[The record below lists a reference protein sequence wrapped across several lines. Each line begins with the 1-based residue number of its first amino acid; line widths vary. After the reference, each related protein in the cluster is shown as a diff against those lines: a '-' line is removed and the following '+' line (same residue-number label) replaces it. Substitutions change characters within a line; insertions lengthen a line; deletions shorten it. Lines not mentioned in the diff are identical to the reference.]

1 MQTNRFS
8 QHKKAHCEPR
18 NPAAT
23 TPEVAPRIPTL
34 TPQYNPS
41 TNSDPCQT
49 TSHFL
54 YRCSDSIMKSRQ
66 GLNQNKL
73 CSLLPCRVSTLLN
86 HFRWFMTPNRCSK
99 TRPRFNSTGE
109 KCKGAPEDCIYSRLL
124 TAGGGWSQDI
134 LDVAVNAA
142 NQLLVSVYL
151 RPSTHTRE
159 EFVWINLTSQK
170 TLQLPAET
178 QCRRV

>member
-1 MQTNRFS
+1 MFLKGGLIYLTLSTYFVNKYTKTPENKRCLLIRCRPTAFLIT
-8 QHKKAHCEPR
+8 KKARCESR

-23 TPEVAPRIPTL
+23 TPEAAPRIPTL

-41 TNSDPCQT
+41 TNSDSYQT

-54 YRCSDSIMKSRQ
+54 YRCSDSIMRFRQ

-73 CSLLPCRVSTLLN
+73 CSLLPCRVSLLN
-86 HFRWFMTPNRCSK
+86 YFRWFMTPSRCSK

-109 KCKGAPEDCIYSRLL
+109 KCKGGPQDCIYSRLL

-134 LDVAVNAA
+134 LDVCK
-142 NQLLVSVYL
+142 
-151 RPSTHTRE
+151 R
-159 EFVWINLTSQK
+159 
-170 TLQLPAET
+170 
-178 QCRRV
+178 C